1 MTVRALAF
9 ATSNDEGL
17 RLCNLL
23 SLILNNSFKPNFRVS
38 LPNHR
43 RGSTNCLV
51 TKPFLTRLVLVVID
65 KSLMY
70 HPFFS
75 VLVIFL
81 TLLKKC
87 QDKNKIKNST
97 S

>member
-23 SLILNNSFKPNFRVS
+23 SLIPNNSFKPNLNFHVS

-43 RGSTNCLV
+43 GGTVCLV
-51 TKPFLTRLVLVVID
+51 TKPFLTFGSCCHRQ
-65 KSLMY
+65 
-70 HPFFS
+70 
-75 VLVIFL
+75 IF
-81 TLLKKC
+81 
-87 QDKNKIKNST
+87 DVSPP
-97 S
+97 